1 MTNDLKDI
9 VADGLP
15 ASAAAF
21 GQHSHVSSWFT
32 SVRNLDIMRFITW
45 SLFVIGA
52 CILGKS
58 FRVECERL

>member
-15 ASAAAF
+15 AVAAAF

-52 CILGKS
+52 CILGES
-58 FRVECERL
+58 SCVEREQI